1 MKTTAA
7 HAQAQTINSQ
17 NFAAGN
23 AFGNSQVHS
32 GGGQKLLR
40 IVATPYLQVLLSLL
54 ISIFLVGLASFFFA
68 DSALSSEDATI
79 NLMFA
84 SFLTIL
90 SALTLAAFTH
100 SPLPY
105 GLFYTFI
112 VNSAFFLIGL
122 MTLIAFHGH
131 VGHVDVVA
139 YYVLSTLILG
149 FTVWLSERNTKYT

>member
-68 DSALSSEDATI
+68 E
-79 NLMFA
+79 F
-84 SFLTIL
+84 
-90 SALTLAAFTH
+90 
-100 SPLPY
+100 SP
-105 GLFYTFI
+105 
-112 VNSAFFLIGL
+112 V
-122 MTLIAFHGH
+122 
-131 VGHVDVVA
+131 
-139 YYVLSTLILG
+139 
-149 FTVWLSERNTKYT
+149 E